1 MYGGM
6 TKTSISLNQDH
17 IEDID
22 YICVVRMRVASQVM
36 TDGSTGDGVAIC
48 WETHRNPLLG
58 NLDKIKADFMVAD
71 VWTMQVNYVQNSIDE
86 QQKNWVNES
95 KWYKKMSS
103 LLVPSNRH
111 TWPSSDNRAVDE
123 IPMARARNK
132 DFTRHWS
139 FEGICP
145 FLDIC

>member
-1 MYGGM
+1 MNGGM

-58 NLDKIKADFMVAD
+58 NSDKIKADFMVAD
-71 VWTMQVNYVQNSIDE
+71 VWTMQVNYVQFNWWTTEELSQWI
-86 QQKNWVNES
+86 QMIQKNE
-95 KWYKKMSS
+95 
-103 LLVPSNRH
+103 
-111 TWPSSDNRAVDE
+111 
-123 IPMARARNK
+123 
-132 DFTRHWS
+132 FTLGS
-139 FEGICP
+139 Q
-145 FLDIC
+145 